1 VIRDILNTQP
11 TMTMGELTARLRE
24 LSELSE
30 EINDLQITRKTLISR
45 AP

>member
-1 VIRDILNTQP
+1 MIRDILNTQP

-24 LSELSE
+24 LSE